1 MDDTETNDS
10 EGVMKQLD
18 ANTLVA
24 YVDGE
29 LDRESAAL
37 VEEQLADDAE
47 ARETA
52 RTLRNCAAMVRAAHS
67 HVIHEVVPDR
77 LVDAIQE
84 APEYVMRPA
93 AVAAGDSDLFE
104 MIMNAPE
111 TAVPANQAGAESHTV
126 PLSRRRSVAAM
137 AMAATFAALMLGGG
151 FYAGKT
157 QMAEQVALMQQTG
170 VISAMDNPRREA
182 ALQEALETKR
192 SLKEFVGWSSPETGR
207 SGKIV
212 PVRTYRREDGTFCRE
227 YRVEESHPLPDRPNY
242 GIACRTEGGEWI
254 KQLQVITGS

>member
-1 MDDTETNDS
+1 MDDRKTNDR
-10 EGVMKQLD
+10 EAVMKQLD

-52 RTLRNCAAMVRAAHS
+52 RTLRDCAAMVRAAHS
-67 HVIHEVVPDR
+67 HVIHETVPDR
-77 LVDAIQE
+77 LVDVILE
-84 APEYVMRPA
+84 EPEYVMHPA
-93 AVAAGDSDLFE
+93 AATAGDSDLVE
-104 MIMNAPE
+104 MIMNVPE
-111 TAVPANQAGAESHTV
+111 TAVPANQASAEALTV

-157 QMAEQVALMQQTG
+157 QTAGQAALMQQTRA
-170 VISAMDNPRREA
+170 ISAMDNPRREA

-192 SLKEFVGWSSPETGR
+192 SLKEFVSWSSPETGR
-207 SGKIV
+207 SGKVV

-227 YRVEESHPLPDRPNY
+227 YKFEESHPLPDRPNY
-242 GIACRTEGGEWI
+242 GIACRIESGEWI
-254 KQLQVITGS
+254 KQLQVITRS

>member
-1 MDDTETNDS
+1 
-10 EGVMKQLD
+10 MKQLD

-29 LDRESAAL
+29 LDTESAEL
-37 VEEQLADDAE
+37 VEQQLADDAE

-52 RTLRNCAAMVRAAHS
+52 RTLRDCAALVRAAHG
-67 HVIHEVVPDR
+67 HVIHEAVPDR
-77 LVDAIQE
+77 LVDTILE
-84 APEYVMRPA
+84 APEEVPHPA
-93 AVAAGDSDLFE
+93 AATAGDSDLVE

-111 TAVPANQAGAESHTV
+111 TPVSANQAGAGVHTI

-157 QMAEQVALMQQTG
+157 QLAGQAALVQQTRA
-170 VISAMDNPRREA
+170 VSAMDNPRREA

-192 SLKEFVGWSSPETGR
+192 SLKEFVSWSSPETGR
-207 SGKIV
+207 SGKVV

-227 YRVEESHPLPDRPNY
+227 YKFEESHPLPDRPNY
-242 GIACRTEGGEWI
+242 GIACRTEAGKWI
-254 KQLQVITGS
+254 KQLQVIAGS

>member
-1 MDDTETNDS
+1 
-10 EGVMKQLD
+10 MKQLD

-29 LDRESAAL
+29 LDMESAAL
-37 VEEQLADDAE
+37 VEEQLANDAE

-52 RTLRNCAAMVRAAHS
+52 RTLRDCAALVRAAHS
-67 HVIHEVVPDR
+67 HVIHETVPDR
-77 LVDAIQE
+77 LVDTIAA
-84 APEYVMRPA
+84 APEYVEQTAPA
-93 AVAAGDSDLFE
+93 PARDSDLVE
-104 MIMNAPE
+104 MIMNVPE
-111 TAVPANQAGAESHTV
+111 TAAPASQAGAGVNPGVNTV

-137 AMAATFAALMLGGG
+137 AMAATFAAVMLGGG

-157 QMAEQVALMQQTG
+157 QTAGQVALMQQTG
-170 VISAMDNPRREA
+170 AISAMDNPRREA

-227 YRVEESHPLPDRPNY
+227 YKLEESHPLPDRPNY
-242 GIACRTEGGEWI
+242 GIACRTESGKWV

>member
-1 MDDTETNDS
+1 MDDKKTNES
-10 EGVMKQLD
+10 EVVMKHLD

-29 LDRESAAL
+29 LDMESAAL
-37 VEEQLADDAE
+37 VEQQLADDAE

-52 RTLRNCAAMVRAAHS
+52 RVLRECAAMVHAAHS
-67 HVIHEVVPDR
+67 HVIHETVPDR
-77 LVDAIQE
+77 LVDCILE
-84 APEYVMRPA
+84 APEQA
-93 AVAAGDSDLFE
+93 TAAAGESDLVE

-111 TAVPANQAGAESHTV
+111 GPVPANQADAGAGAI

-137 AMAATFAALMLGGG
+137 AMAATFAAVLIGGG

-157 QMAEQVALMQQTG
+157 QPNGVSASMQQTRA
-170 VISAMDNPRREA
+170 VSAMDDPRREA

-192 SLKEFVGWSSPETGR
+192 SLKEFASWSSPETGR
-207 SGKIV
+207 SGKV
-212 PVRTYRREDGTFCRE
+212 TPVRTYRREDGTFCRE
-227 YRVEESHPLPDRPNY
+227 YKFEESHPLPDRPNY
-242 GIACRTEGGEWI
+242 GIACRTESGSWV